1 MTTGRAKAT
10 PRIKS
15 FADMGNWKD
24 MNQLFGLGS
33 AIKKTIS
40 EIEAISQGV
49 FGAALDVIA
58 QDISKARLRLVL
70 VPEDGKG
77 RRVVTWKEHPIAK
90 ALRLDP
96 NDHMTWH
103 EFNEMVIR
111 SLALHQESFVVIA
124 RAGRD
129 QQSPAYIPVHVSRV
143 LVQVMDRKFFYDVTA
158 ASMGEAAI
166 LGFHYN
172 RLSADDMIHMKGRM
186 HTGERGLST
195 LVIGAGILNLN
206 VALTTFQEGMAKNG
220 LRPNAVIQTD
230 ANLSEEQFN
239 RVKREIDEMLQNAVK
254 GGKPA
259 LLEAGLK
266 YEAIA
271 MDAMKSD
278 LNKARQL
285 ARHEAAALLRV
296 PAYKV
301 GASESEKYDNKA
313 AAEQTYVDDCLI
325 PIVGRAEAILC
336 RALLTEKERLQ
347 GYALEFDRDD
357 LYDRDRQQASTRIVE
372 QFKSG
377 VITRGQANLALG
389 YDAVDDALDTYMIPV
404 NSAVL
409 KKDGTIDYV
418 MPQKAG
424 TPELTPEKH
433 LRLAS

>member
-1 MTTGRAKAT
+1 
-10 PRIKS
+10 
-15 FADMGNWKD
+15 
-24 MNQLFGLGS
+24 
-33 AIKKTIS
+33 
-40 EIEAISQGV
+40 
-49 FGAALDVIA
+49 
-58 QDISKARLRLVL
+58 
-70 VPEDGKG
+70 
-77 RRVVTWKEHPIAK
+77 
-90 ALRLDP
+90 
-96 NDHMTWH
+96 
-103 EFNEMVIR
+103 
-111 SLALHQESFVVIA
+111 
-124 RAGRD
+124 
-129 QQSPAYIPVHVSRV
+129 
-143 LVQVMDRKFFYDVTA
+143 
-158 ASMGEAAI
+158 
-166 LGFHYN
+166 
-172 RLSADDMIHMKGRM
+172 MKGRM

-230 ANLSEEQFN
+230 ANLSEEQFK
-239 RVKREIDEMLQNAVK
+239 RVKTEIDEMLQNAVK

-418 MPQKAG
+418 MPQKASPDAPKE
-424 TPELTPEKH
+424 PEEPKEEPKKGFIQQFLPSPTKSEAKQPINVTVNMPEQKPAH
-433 LRLAS
+433 MNIDVRPSGSKTITMVPKEDGSAEFIVKEAA